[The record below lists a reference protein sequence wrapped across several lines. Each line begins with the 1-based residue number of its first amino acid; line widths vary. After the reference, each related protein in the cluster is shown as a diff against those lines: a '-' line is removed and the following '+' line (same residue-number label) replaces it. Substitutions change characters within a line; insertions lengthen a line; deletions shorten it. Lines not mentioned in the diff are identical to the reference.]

1 MRLSWIEITSV
12 EQLNQLWS
20 EETKDSS
27 VFFKHSTSCSI
38 SSMVLRAF
46 ERSWVT
52 DETTNLFFID
62 LIAHRDVSNK
72 LALLSGVEHQSP
84 QVIVTYNNQLIFSD
98 SHGTIDAEKIQ
109 YIIKKANV

>member
-1 MRLSWIEITSV
+1 MRHSWIEITSLA
-12 EQLNQLWS
+12 QLNQLWV
-20 EETKDSS
+20 EETKDSC
-27 VFFKHSTSCSI
+27 VFFKHSTRCSI
-38 SSMVLRAF
+38 SSMALRAF

-62 LIAHRDVSNK
+62 LIAHRDVSNQ

-84 QVIVTYNNQLIFSD
+84 QVIITHKNQVIFSD

-109 YIIKKANV
+109 LLIQQANV